1 MKKILAVCVLLL
13 LLLLSLLVAW
23 WWKGTGEDPRLLR
36 TIDARIIGDFG
47 GVKGLSAS
55 DHHPVVLR
63 TTIPVQKK
71 WSTQYQDLII
81 TPIKG

>member
-1 MKKILAVCVLLL
+1 MKKKLAVCV

-47 GVKGLSAS
+47 AMLSVNPAIKSLLSS
-55 DHHPVVLR
+55 DLVINHG
-63 TTIPVQKK
+63 KK
-71 WSTQYQDLII
+71 QLSTGPSIRI
-81 TPIKG
+81 

>member
-1 MKKILAVCVLLL
+1 MGAVLNHVRRGIMKKKLAVCV

-63 TTIPVQKK
+63 TKIPVQKK
-71 WSTQYQDLII
+71 
-81 TPIKG
+81 